1 MMSSS
6 ILGCLTTSNKSL
18 RPILNAA
25 EVRNTLDDDGLSLT
39 ATLGPKARRSDIREG
54 GYDWFQRD
62 QERQFTSFKSVGP
75 FLMKE
80 AKMDPPPC
88 IVNTW

>member
-25 EVRNTLDDDGLSLT
+25 RVRNTLNGDDCGLT
-39 ATLGPKARRSDIREG
+39 ATSGPKVRRSDIREG

-62 QERQFTSFKSVGP
+62 QERKFISYKLVGP

-88 IVNTW
+88 IVSIW